1 MATKQVCPQ
10 EYGACLPWPQSPK
23 WDLTRRVSL
32 QRGDMANA
40 GILAPTLAIAAVA
53 VAMLGASPGCGRS
66 TSGGHG
72 GAGGHAGA
80 GGGTR
85 TPDAFEGAGG
95 TGTGGAIG
103 TGGTGAGGVAAS
115 GGAGGKVDAATDV
128 SSGAGGVPTG
138 FDGGMVDAGTDV
150 LSGTGGV
157 PTGFDGGMDM
167 GGTEVGV
174 VVDAPAPIVPCSQV
188 TSQEGCDLRS
198 DCHSVFVDSRD
209 CNCGQP
215 GCCARFDH
223 CSDAAMADCSG
234 SATCKMSQPY
244 CSGSYVVAV
253 KGSCYDGCVLKTACA
268 PPSCP
273 KDLPTDGAPCGAVD
287 YACFYD
293 QCTRIGRGVATCS
306 AQKWGLN
313 LASCALL
320 QCNGSGTAEGTVVW
334 CQPGQICVR
343 TTGGGGAYTV
353 IPSCVE
359 NTCTDG
365 PSSLQCQTKVT
376 GDCSAS
382 YSTMGMIVECR
393 APSSCGQ
400 GQGGCS

>member
-1 MATKQVCPQ
+1 
-10 EYGACLPWPQSPK
+10 
-23 WDLTRRVSL
+23 
-32 QRGDMANA
+32 MANA
-40 GILAPTLAIAAVA
+40 GILAPTLAIAAIA
-53 VAMLGASPGCGRS
+53 VALLGASPGCGRS
-66 TSGGHG
+66 TFGGHG
-72 GAGGHAGA
+72 DAGGHAGA

-85 TPDAFEGAGG
+85 TPDASEGAGG
-95 TGTGGAIG
+95 TGM
-103 TGGTGAGGVAAS
+103 GGVAAS
-115 GGAGGKVDAATDV
+115 GGAGGKVDAGTDV

-138 FDGGMVDAGTDV
+138 FDGGMDI
-150 LSGTGGV
+150 
-157 PTGFDGGMDM
+157 
-167 GGTEVGV
+167 GGTEAGV
-174 VVDAPAPIVPCSQV
+174 VIDAPAPIVPCSQV
-188 TSQEGCDLRS
+188 TSREGCDLRS

-209 CNCGQP
+209 CNCAQP
-215 GCCARFDH
+215 GCCASFDH

-234 SATCKMSQPY
+234 SATCKMSPPY

-306 AQKWGLN
+306 AQKWGLQ
-313 LASCALL
+313 LVSCALL
-320 QCNGSGTAEGTVVW
+320 QCNGAGTTEGTIVW

-365 PSSLQCQTKVT
+365 PTSLQCQTKVT

-382 YSTMGMIVECR
+382 FSTMGMIVECR